1 MSVMTNSF
9 KDINTSVE
17 DKIITND
24 LLYNELDTDYKIEV
38 ITLNLLNFY
47 KEVHHL
53 FLKRLGGDERSYHKD
68 IKSISLSFL
77 GLDGDVLNIE
87 TYQEGIYDYLPNGVF
102 HTPTLGDFSS
112 GVDTII
118 EGIRNQRRIEAS
130 ARKLFQPFENE
141 AFYLQL
147 SMLMQENNYDISS
160 EGSLLVDVLSDL
172 FPLLKAIERKTA
184 RIFVFLLPFFH
195 AIRGNKKWFEKCL
208 KAFLQIPVR
217 IDFLPNRLENIG
229 AVSSSLVLSQM
240 RLGQSSLL
248 SGSHLDGERNWG
260 IYYGVIPYE
269 SLNHYML
276 GAPLR
281 QLLQVLYDY
290 CLPVQASVE
299 EFFITE
305 RKQDSFTLALEGN
318 LNRLGYST
326 FL

>member
-1 MSVMTNSF
+1 
-9 KDINTSVE
+9 
-17 DKIITND
+17 
-24 LLYNELDTDYKIEV
+24 
-38 ITLNLLNFY
+38 
-47 KEVHHL
+47 
-53 FLKRLGGDERSYHKD
+53 
-68 IKSISLSFL
+68 
-77 GLDGDVLNIE
+77 
-87 TYQEGIYDYLPNGVF
+87 
-102 HTPTLGDFSS
+102 
-112 GVDTII
+112 
-118 EGIRNQRRIEAS
+118 
-130 ARKLFQPFENE
+130 
-141 AFYLQL
+141 
-147 SMLMQENNYDISS
+147 MQENNYDISS

-217 IDFLPNRLENIG
+217 IDFLPNRVENIG

>member
-1 MSVMTNSF
+1 MSIMTSSLRNSN
-9 KDINTSVE
+9 ISIE
-17 DKIITND
+17 DRIIANKPF
-24 LLYNELDTDYKIEV
+24 YNELDTDYKIEV
-38 ITLNLLNFY
+38 IALNLLNFY
-47 KEVHHL
+47 KEIHHL
-53 FLKRLGGDERSYHKD
+53 FLKRLGGNERTYHKD
-68 IKSISLSFL
+68 IKSISVDLL
-77 GLDGDVLNIE
+77 GLDENVLNIE

-102 HTPTLGDFSS
+102 HSPTLGDFSS

-118 EGIRNQRRIEAS
+118 EGIRAQRRIEAS

-160 EGSLLVDVLSDL
+160 ESSFLVEVLSDL
-172 FPLLKAIERKTA
+172 FPLLNAIEKKTA

-208 KAFLQIPVR
+208 KAFLQVPVR
-217 IDFLPNRLENIG
+217 IVFLPNRVEDIG
-229 AVSSSLVLSQM
+229 VVSSSLVLSQM

-260 IYYGVIPYE
+260 IYYGAIPYE
-269 SLNHYML
+269 SLSHYMPE
-276 GAPLR
+276 APLR
-281 QLLQVLYDY
+281 RLLQVLYDY
-290 CLPVQASVE
+290 CLPVQANVE

-305 RKQDSFTLALEGN
+305 RKQNSFMLTSEGN
-318 LNRLGYST
+318 VNRLGYST